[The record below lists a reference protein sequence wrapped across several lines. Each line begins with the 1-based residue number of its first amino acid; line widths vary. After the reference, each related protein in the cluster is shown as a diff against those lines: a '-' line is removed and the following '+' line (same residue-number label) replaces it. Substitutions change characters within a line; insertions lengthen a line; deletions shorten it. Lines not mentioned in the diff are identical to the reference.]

1 MEKGTMNL
9 NRREPAQVEDVNV
22 VSLFGNFSQSESI
35 LNDPLRDLIEEA
47 QIEDE
52 VLLEEEVSPRKLVT
66 MNQFPED
73 SMFILED
80 QLSNLKSSLNRMK
93 FLLGELEDILPV
105 KNL

>member
-1 MEKGTMNL
+1 MNL

-22 VSLFGNFSQSESI
+22 VSLFGNFSQSETI

-52 VLLEEEVSPRKLVT
+52 ILIEEEVSPRKLVT
-66 MNQFPED
+66 MNQYPED

-93 FLLGELEDILPV
+93 FILGELEDILPV

>member
-1 MEKGTMNL
+1 MNL

-52 VLLEEEVSPRKLVT
+52 VLIEEEVSPRKLVT